1 MKRHSGKINLD
12 SLERDS
18 SDMISDDLNELRSTL
33 HATIDLYLCNCALV
47 VIDAPPLGF
56 HKMWF

>member
-33 HATIDLYLCNCALV
+33 HATIDLYFCTLV
-47 VIDAPPLGF
+47 VIDAPLLSF

>member
-33 HATIDLYLCNCALV
+33 HATIDLSLYFCTLV
-47 VIDAPPLGF
+47 VIDAPLLSF